1 MRIKPRSRYSKVIAK
16 WQDRGAGR
24 TRQVTLKAAEKGP
37 SMTLREV
44 FQSEAEARKAA
55 EAKVKE
61 LRAGEGELSCDMVGS
76 PKARA
81 EAPIKVLGV
90 APDADG
96 DWIASTVT
104 HVWDYSDGGGATTT
118 VEAEFGM
125 EEKDDKKDT
134 NNKKSTSKSSSQPTG
149 DYVSVLDR

>member
-1 MRIKPRSRYSKVIAK
+1 VRIKPRSRYSKVIAK

-24 TRQVTLKAAEKGP
+24 TRQITLEAAVKGP
-37 SMTLREV
+37 IMTLREV
-44 FQSEAEARKAA
+44 FQSAAEARKAA
-55 EAKVKE
+55 AAKVKE
-61 LRAGEGELSCDMVGS
+61 LRAGEGELNCHLLGS
-76 PKARA
+76 PRAHA

-104 HVWDYSDGGGATTT
+104 HVWDYADGGGATTT
-118 VEAEFGM
+118 VEAEFGI

-134 NNKKSTSKSSSQPTG
+134 KNKKSTSKSSSQPTG
-149 DYVSVLDR
+149 DYVSILDR

>member
-1 MRIKPRSRYSKVIAK
+1 
-16 WQDRGAGR
+16 
-24 TRQVTLKAAEKGP
+24 
-37 SMTLREV
+37 
-44 FQSEAEARKAA
+44 
-55 EAKVKE
+55 
-61 LRAGEGELSCDMVGS
+61 
-76 PKARA
+76 
-81 EAPIKVLGV
+81 VLGV

-134 NNKKSTSKSSSQPTG
+134 NNKKSTSKSRSQTTG

>member
-1 MRIKPRSRYSKVIAK
+1 MIAK

-24 TRQVTLKAAEKGP
+24 VKSITVKAAEKGP

-44 FQSEAEARKAA
+44 FQSEPEAQKAA

-61 LRAGEGELSCDMVGS
+61 LRAGEGELSLELVGD

-81 EAPIKVLGV
+81 EAPIKVKGV

-96 DWIASTVT
+96 DWIASTVS

-118 VEAEFGM
+118 VQAEFGM
-125 EEKDDKKDT
+125 DEKDDKEGS
-134 NNKKSTSKSSSQPTG
+134 NKKTTTTKTASKSSSQPSG
-149 DYVSVLDR
+149 DYASILDRTS